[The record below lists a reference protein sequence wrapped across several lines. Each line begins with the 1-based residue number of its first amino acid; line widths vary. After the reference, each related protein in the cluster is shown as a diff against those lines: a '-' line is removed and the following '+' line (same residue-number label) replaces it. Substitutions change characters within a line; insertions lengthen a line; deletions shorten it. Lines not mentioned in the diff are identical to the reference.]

1 MEEKWTRWEPIDGLE
16 GQYAIKSVIE
26 DTEAFTL
33 NLFKWDDS
41 KKKVLITFDGIVC
54 SYRSTDET
62 YRDKLICDLEEK
74 YGATFLSG
82 WTFFKVNNSNYVKW
96 LSEQSYGI
104 SDHFSCTQ
112 HFSILGV
119 DCVFDIIASYEP
131 KVEIINE

>member
-1 MEEKWTRWEPIDGLE
+1 MEEKWTRWEPINGLE
-16 GQYAIKSVIE
+16 GQYAIKTLID

-33 NLFKWDDS
+33 HLFKWDNPN
-41 KKKVLITFDGIVC
+41 KKVLIKFDGIIC

-62 YRDKLICDLEEK
+62 YRYKLIEYLEEK
-74 YGATFLSG
+74 YGSNFYKD

-96 LSEQSYGI
+96 LSEESCSI
-104 SDHFSCTQ
+104 SDHFSCTE
-112 HFSILGV
+112 HFSILGI